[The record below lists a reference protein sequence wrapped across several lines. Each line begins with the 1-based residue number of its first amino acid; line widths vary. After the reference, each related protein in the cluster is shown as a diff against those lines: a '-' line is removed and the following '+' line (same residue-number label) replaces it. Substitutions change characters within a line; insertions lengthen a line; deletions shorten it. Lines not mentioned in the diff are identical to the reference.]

1 MGRRALLLSVLL
13 PAIARA
19 EPAWGLEALMAELRG
34 VRASSARFVEKQ
46 HLRMLTEP
54 LQSSGR
60 LAYVAPDRLWK
71 ETLEPRPARMAVEGD
86 RLMVQLPGEAA
97 REMSLR
103 EQPEIGALVASI
115 RSTLAGDL
123 PALRRYYAVSL
134 EGGRADWRLALQPL
148 DARLRS
154 MIASIV
160 ISGSGAAVR
169 FVETRSAEGDRT
181 EMTILPDDR

>member
-13 PAIARA
+13 PAITRA